1 MTTLVSYFSK
11 PDNIATIVVNDRR
24 LSTIDATAV
33 LAAAQD
39 INGLAIHLLAFLW
52 YLQINSFKNA

>member
-39 INGLAIHLLAFLW
+39 INGLAIHLLTFLW
-52 YLQINSFKNA
+52 YLQINCFKNA